1 MDIAS
6 AYDSPWLIA
15 VNRVLLRL
23 PVPRHSP
30 CALYSLTYT
39 ALPLTLR
46 IYAWVIFTRW
56 NIVILPY
63 FATHYRF
70 LSKTDS
76 VMSFSFFSSCFLY
89 SVFKVRFL
97 EFLFEIQ
104 NSILKLLFKYW
115 SSNFNYLFFLI
126 LFQTRSD
133 TQHYTFVYASVSDE
147 VWSKIWWAQVDS
159 NHRPHA
165 YQACALTTWA
175 MSPYLVEISGIEPL
189 TPCLQSRC
197 SPSWAIPPYLLE
209 PLLVLNEPQKLN
221 NDF

>member
-15 VNRVLLRL
+15 VNRVLHRL

-76 VMSFSFFSSCFLY
+76 VMSFSFLLILLSFFIQFSRYDF
-89 SVFKVRFL
+89 F

-126 LFQTRSD
+126 LFQTRRGAKRC
-133 TQHYTFVYASVSDE
+133 TCVHASEHNE
-147 VWSKIWWAQVDS
+147 VWSKIGGLKWTRTTDLTLI
-159 NHRPHA
+159 RR
-165 YQACALTTWA
+165 AL
-175 MSPYLVEISGIEPL
+175 
-189 TPCLQSRC
+189 
-197 SPSWAIPPYLLE
+197 
-209 PLLVLNEPQKLN
+209 
-221 NDF
+221 

>member
-76 VMSFSFFSSCFLY
+76 VMSFSFLLILLSLFSFQGTILSF
-89 SVFKVRFL
+89 
-97 EFLFEIQ
+97 
-104 NSILKLLFKYW
+104 LKLKVQYLTFVKYW
-115 SSNFNYLFFLI
+115 SLGSNLLLFSFALN
-126 LFQTRSD
+126 F
-133 TQHYTFVYASVSDE
+133 VSDKE
-147 VWSKIWWAQVDS
+147 LCEALYICICEHSRRRMKQNWWAQVDS

-209 PLLVLNEPQKLN
+209 PL
-221 NDF
+221 

>member
-70 LSKTDS
+70 
-76 VMSFSFFSSCFLY
+76 SFKDGLCNVFLFSSHLAFFLY
-89 SVFKVRFL
+89 SVFKVRFF

-115 SSNFNYLFFLI
+115 SLNFNYLFFSI
-126 LFQTRSD
+126 LFQTRND
-133 TQHYTFVYASVSDE
+133 VKHYTFVYANINDE
-147 VWSKIWWAQVDS
+147 VWIKIGGLKWTRTTDLTLI
-159 NHRPHA
+159 RR
-165 YQACALTTWA
+165 AL
-175 MSPYLVEISGIEPL
+175 
-189 TPCLQSRC
+189 
-197 SPSWAIPPYLLE
+197 
-209 PLLVLNEPQKLN
+209 
-221 NDF
+221 